1 MMQLSQTPRRTTGA
15 VLQRG
20 WDLQT
25 PAPSKIFSKKQCDY
39 LIAKFDIGV
48 TAKKKQDA
56 DAVAKAMRADPQ
68 FEPDDW
74 LTSQQIKAFW
84 SREAKRRRD
93 ELPHHNRDTPETVE
107 LNEYANDPDPYVDDY
122 TREIHAAV
130 KQGDIFLP

>member
-1 MMQLSQTPRRTTGA
+1 MQLSQTPRRTTRT
-15 VLQRG
+15 VLKHG
-20 WDLQT
+20 WALRT
-25 PAPSKIFSKKQCDY
+25 PAPSKIFSKKQRDY

-93 ELPHHNRDTPETVE
+93 ELPDHNRDTPETVE
-107 LNEYANDPDPYVDDY
+107 INEYMNDPDPYVDDY
-122 TREIHAAV
+122 SREIHAAV
-130 KQGDIFLP
+130 KQRDIFLP